1 MSKLI
6 EFLAFVAILYLFD
19 ALWEF
24 VRTERNDKLIK
35 FIWMCVGFAAIK
47 AIVRAA
53 VWAVNL

>member
-1 MSKLI
+1 LI

-24 VRTERNDKLIK
+24 LRTERNDKLIK
-35 FIWMCVGFAAIK
+35 FCWLCILFALIK
-47 AIVRAA
+47 ALVKAA

>member
-1 MSKLI
+1 VSKLI

-24 VRTERNDKLIK
+24 LRTERNDKLMK
-35 FIWMCVGFAAIK
+35 FFWMCVLFALIK
-47 AIVRAA
+47 GAVRAA